1 MLKLLL
7 KYIDGRI
14 PNTSRPLAITTE
26 KGLSACIK
34 CLLLNDEEPHIVDE
48 IEGSAGPMKTEQKV
62 EQDVLYLQKQKK
74 SIIRYAKEL
83 IKQRWSR
90 RNTSPATEL

>member
-1 MLKLLL
+1 MSVLMQ
-7 KYIDGRI
+7 GRI

-48 IEGSAGPMKTEQKV
+48 V
-62 EQDVLYLQKQKK
+62 HCLF
-74 SIIRYAKEL
+74 SIIFAK
-83 IKQRWSR
+83 
-90 RNTSPATEL
+90 